1 MIRLYSL
8 CRVYLAAAP
17 IYYLWFI
24 AYFFLTDKFFGGINH
39 IAFYSVYW
47 FLAVILYFYFR
58 FIYLITYRRF
68 VLACGWSF
76 VNILLL
82 DWMLQ
87 GGFIYYFFV
96 ISIVLMPF
104 SFYQVYRISVKMKR
118 NITGMDENG
127 EEFEMDE
134 EEYLKILA
142 KEEEERAKNEEIKE
156 DI

>member
-1 MIRLYSL
+1 M
-8 CRVYLAAAP
+8 
-17 IYYLWFI
+17 
-24 AYFFLTDKFFGGINH
+24 
-39 IAFYSVYW
+39 
-47 FLAVILYFYFR
+47 
-58 FIYLITYRRF
+58 
-68 VLACGWSF
+68 LACGWSF

-96 ISIVLMPF
+96 ASLVLMPF
-104 SFYQVYRISVKMKR
+104 SIYQVYRISEKMKR
-118 NITGMDENG
+118 NVTGINEFG
-127 EEFEMDE
+127 EEFEIEE